1 MWKRVGEIVDS
12 LDSIATVRNT
22 CHRREASLVKVV
34 RQESALLAEG
44 DEGDAREREETMRK
58 LVVDLIFLVFS
69 LDPEAQQFHSF
80 HSRVQPSFIPNTEK
94 PARHTHYNIRGTTL
108 KAVHPFTTQHSWEDL
123 KSGAPIHNI
132 RGTTLKAVHPFT
144 TFAGRP

>member
-12 LDSIATVRNT
+12 LDSIATVRST

-58 LVVDLIFLVFS
+58 LVVDLIFLVYPP
-69 LDPEAQQFHSF
+69 L
-80 HSRVQPSFIPNTEK
+80 SRP
-94 PARHTHYNIRGTTL
+94 R
-108 KAVHPFTTQHSWEDL
+108 
-123 KSGAPIHNI
+123 
-132 RGTTLKAVHPFT
+132 
-144 TFAGRP
+144 